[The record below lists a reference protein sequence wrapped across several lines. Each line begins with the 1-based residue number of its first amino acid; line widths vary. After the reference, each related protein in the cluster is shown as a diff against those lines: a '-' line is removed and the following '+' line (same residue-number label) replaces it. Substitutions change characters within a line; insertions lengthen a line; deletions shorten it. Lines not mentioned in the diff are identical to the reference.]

1 MSRLPLRNL
10 LAAALLSLA
19 ACGAPSGL
27 DICHSSCDANKRCG
41 VTTDAQAANCHS
53 GCDTMR
59 GQLQDQDAADDK
71 RCKNAGDVR
80 KQILDC
86 LSRECNKI
94 NTCAQLVDNTCV
106 AR

>member
-1 MSRLPLRNL
+1 MSRPSLRNL
-10 LAAALLSLA
+10 LAAALLTVA
-19 ACGAPSGL
+19 ACGAPSSL

-41 VTTDAQAANCHS
+41 VSTDAQAANCHTD
-53 GCDTMR
+53 CDAKR
-59 GQLQDQDAADDK
+59 GQFQDQDTADDK

-80 KQILDC
+80 KQF
-86 LSRECNKI
+86 LSCSGMECNKI